1 MEKLVVFP
9 LNNDTEILINGLKE
23 SKLYQIVA
31 VSSYI
36 EDKSRLE
43 LLQKKSSIYCSTEF
57 EECLARADAIIFAEN
72 TMGYNYDG
80 YQKRVQ
86 MALDSGKKIYAGLA
100 LLDKIQ
106 IDTDKVCILQESTSS
121 DEVVSSDKKEI
132 DIPVVSVMGLGENC
146 DKFGLQVKIKKVIEK
161 QGYRVLA
168 LCSNVLGG
176 FLGMENFPSFL
187 YSKFMSYPEKIN
199 ALNQWIYEKVIQQ
212 EYDVILV
219 GCPGGISEFEKYETN
234 YYGELPLI
242 ISNALDVDA
251 GFVTLYGHTALDY
264 SVLKNISDF
273 VLKKYNT
280 SVKDYILSRQFYKAD
295 HEWKKI
301 RYYTIEE
308 DINEELAIPE
318 SSEYQVLSIFD
329 DAKIEKEILRILEEF
344 ANNIFVI

>member
-72 TMGYNYDG
+72 TMGYSYDG

-161 QGYRVLA
+161 QGYSVLA

-251 GFVTLYGHTALDY
+251 GFATLYGHTALDY

-308 DINEELAIPE
+308 NMNEELAIPE

>member
-36 EDKSRLE
+36 EDKTRLE
-43 LLQKKSSIYCSTEF
+43 LFQKKSSIYCSTEF
-57 EECLARADAIIFAEN
+57 EECLVRADAIIFAEN
-72 TMGYNYDG
+72 TMGYSYDG

-86 MALDSGKKIYAGLA
+86 IALDSGKKIYVGLG

-106 IDTDKVCILQESTSS
+106 IDTDKVCILQENAAPY
-121 DEVVSSDKKEI
+121 EVVTSGKKEI
-132 DIPVVSVMGLGENC
+132 DIPVISVMGLGENC

-168 LCSNVLGG
+168 LCSNVLGC

-199 ALNQWIYEKVIQQ
+199 ALNQWIYEKVKQQ

-242 ISNALDVDA
+242 ISNALDVDV
-251 GFVTLYGHTALDY
+251 GFVTLYGYAVLDY
-264 SVLKNISDF
+264 TVLKSIGDF

-280 SVKDYILSRQFYKAD
+280 LVNDYILSRQFYKAD

-301 RYYTIEE
+301 RYYTIEGE
-308 DINEELAIPE
+308 INEKSSIPE
-318 SSEYQVLSIFD
+318 SSEYQILDIVD
-329 DAKIEKEILRILEEF
+329 DTKIEKEILRILDEL
-344 ANNIFVI
+344 ANNVFVI

>member
-23 SKLYQIVA
+23 SELYQVVA

-43 LLQKKSSIYCSTEF
+43 LLQRKSSIYCSTEF
-57 EECLARADAIIFAEN
+57 EKCLKRADAIVFAEN
-72 TMGYNYDG
+72 TMGYGYDG
-80 YQKRVQ
+80 YQERVQ

-106 IDTDKVCILQESTSS
+106 VDTDKVCILQETISS
-121 DEVVSSDKKEI
+121 DEFVPSDKNEI
-132 DIPVVSVMGLGENC
+132 DIPVISVMGLGENC
-146 DKFGLQVKIKKVIEK
+146 DKFRLQVKVKKVIEK

-176 FLGMENFPSFL
+176 FLGMENFPGFL

-199 ALNQWIYEKVIQQ
+199 ALNQWIYEKVKQQ

-219 GCPGGISEFEKYETN
+219 GCPGGISEFEKYEAN
-234 YYGELPLI
+234 YYGEIPLI

-251 GFVTLYGHTALDY
+251 GLVALYGYTDLDHT
-264 SVLKNISDF
+264 VLKNISDF

-280 SVKDYILSRQFYKAD
+280 SVKDYIFSRQFYKAD

-308 DINEELAIPE
+308 NMREKSTISE
-318 SSEYQVLSIFD
+318 SSEYQVIDILD
-329 DAKIEKEILRILEEF
+329 DIKIEKEILRILEEF

>member
-1 MEKLVVFP
+1 M
-9 LNNDTEILINGLKE
+9 KE

-72 TMGYNYDG
+72 TMGYSYDG

-106 IDTDKVCILQESTSS
+106 IDKDKVCILQESTSS

-251 GFVTLYGHTALDY
+251 GFATLYGHTALDY

-308 DINEELAIPE
+308 NMNEELAIPE

>member
-72 TMGYNYDG
+72 TMGYSYDG

-106 IDTDKVCILQESTSS
+106 IDADKVCILQESTSS

-295 HEWKKI
+295 YEWKKI

-308 DINEELAIPE
+308 DMDEELAIPE

>member
-72 TMGYNYDG
+72 TMGYSYDG

-106 IDTDKVCILQESTSS
+106 IDKDKVCILQESTSS

-251 GFVTLYGHTALDY
+251 GFATLYGHTALDY

-308 DINEELAIPE
+308 NMNEELAIPE

-344 ANNIFVI
+344 AI

>member
-1 MEKLVVFP
+1 M
-9 LNNDTEILINGLKE
+9 KE

-72 TMGYNYDG
+72 TMGYSYDG

-106 IDTDKVCILQESTSS
+106 IDADKVCILQESTSS

-295 HEWKKI
+295 YEWKKI

-308 DINEELAIPE
+308 DMDEELAIPE

-329 DAKIEKEILRILEEF
+329 DDKIEKEILRILEEF

>member
-9 LNNDTEILINGLKE
+9 LNNDTEILIKGLKE
-23 SKLYQIVA
+23 NKLYQVVA

-36 EDKSRLE
+36 EDRSRLE

-57 EECLARADAIIFAEN
+57 EECLTRADAIVFSEN
-72 TMGYNYDG
+72 TMGYSYDG

-106 IDTDKVCILQESTSS
+106 IDRDKVCILQESELS
-121 DEVVSSDKKEI
+121 DEVVSPNKKEI
-132 DIPVVSVMGLGENC
+132 DIPVISVMGLGENC
-146 DKFGLQVKIKKVIEK
+146 DKFQLQVKIKKVIEK

-176 FLGMENFPSFL
+176 FLGMENLSGFL
-187 YSKFMSYPEKIN
+187 YSKFMSYPEKII
-199 ALNQWIYEKVIQQ
+199 ALNHWIHTKVKQQ

-219 GCPGGISEFEKYETN
+219 GCPGGVSEFEKYETN
-234 YYGELPLI
+234 YFGELPLI
-242 ISNALDVDA
+242 ISNALDVDI
-251 GFVTLYGHTALDY
+251 GFLALYRYTDLNY
-264 SVLKNISDF
+264 TVLKNISDF
-273 VLKKYNT
+273 VLRKYNT
-280 SVKDYILSRQFYKAD
+280 PVKEYILSRQFYKAD

-301 RYYTIEE
+301 RYYTME
-308 DINEELAIPE
+308 DMNEKPAIPE
-318 SSEYQVLSIFD
+318 NSEYQVLDIFD
-329 DAKIEKEILRILEEF
+329 DTKIEKEILKILEEL

>member
-72 TMGYNYDG
+72 TMGYSYDG

-106 IDTDKVCILQESTSS
+106 IDKDKVCILQESTSS

-251 GFVTLYGHTALDY
+251 GFATLYGHTALDY

-308 DINEELAIPE
+308 NMNEELAIPE

-344 ANNIFVI
+344 ANNILI

>member
-1 MEKLVVFP
+1 
-9 LNNDTEILINGLKE
+9 
-23 SKLYQIVA
+23 
-31 VSSYI
+31 
-36 EDKSRLE
+36 
-43 LLQKKSSIYCSTEF
+43 
-57 EECLARADAIIFAEN
+57 
-72 TMGYNYDG
+72 MGYSYDG

-106 IDTDKVCILQESTSS
+106 IDKDKVCILQESTSS

-251 GFVTLYGHTALDY
+251 GFATLYGHTALDY

-308 DINEELAIPE
+308 NMNEELAIPE

>member
-72 TMGYNYDG
+72 TMGYSYDG

-106 IDTDKVCILQESTSS
+106 IDADKVCILQESTSS

-168 LCSNVLGG
+168 LCSNVLDR
-176 FLGMENFPSFL
+176 
-187 YSKFMSYPEKIN
+187 K
-199 ALNQWIYEKVIQQ
+199 
-212 EYDVILV
+212 
-219 GCPGGISEFEKYETN
+219 
-234 YYGELPLI
+234 
-242 ISNALDVDA
+242 
-251 GFVTLYGHTALDY
+251 
-264 SVLKNISDF
+264 SV
-273 VLKKYNT
+273 V
-280 SVKDYILSRQFYKAD
+280 
-295 HEWKKI
+295 
-301 RYYTIEE
+301 
-308 DINEELAIPE
+308 
-318 SSEYQVLSIFD
+318 
-329 DAKIEKEILRILEEF
+329 
-344 ANNIFVI
+344 